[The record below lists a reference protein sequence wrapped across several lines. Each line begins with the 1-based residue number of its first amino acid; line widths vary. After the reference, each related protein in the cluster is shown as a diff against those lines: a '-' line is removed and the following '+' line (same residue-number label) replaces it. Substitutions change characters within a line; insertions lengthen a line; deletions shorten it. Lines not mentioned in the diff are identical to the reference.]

1 MKKKNKLTLS
11 VLFSFL
17 FFFSIGCND
26 KPTESQLGI
35 IAVIVVDNDVAET
48 PVPGVEITITPG
60 DLAKQTDANGLCSF
74 EIDPG
79 AYYVDAEVCCIGP
92 GYIHYHEPVTVVEN
106 ETTEVT
112 LLACLRCL

>member
-1 MKKKNKLTLS
+1 MKKKNKLTLL

-17 FFFSIGCND
+17 FFFSISCND

-35 IAVIVVDNDVAET
+35 IAVIVIDNDAAKT
-48 PVPGVEITITPG
+48 PVQGVEITITPG
-60 DLAKQTDANGLCSF
+60 DIIKQTDANGLYSF

-79 AYYVDAEVCCIGP
+79 AYYVDADVCCNGP
-92 GYIHYHEPVTVVEN
+92 GYIHYHEPVTVVKN